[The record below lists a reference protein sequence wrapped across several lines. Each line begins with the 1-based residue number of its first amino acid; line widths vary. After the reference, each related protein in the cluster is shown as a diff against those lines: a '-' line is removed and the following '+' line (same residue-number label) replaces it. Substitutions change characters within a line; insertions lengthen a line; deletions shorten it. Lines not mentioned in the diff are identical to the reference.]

1 MGEHG
6 ECEQWAPVPGLAG
19 LWASDAGR
27 IATLKDGGRFVHLSQ
42 RRNLYG
48 EVVVTLKVGERRN
61 VRLVAGL
68 VLMAHGYARPGGCRL
83 GHRDGDPSNVALG
96 NVLWEKKGQ
105 PRVVNLK
112 KRKCL
117 GNNCGVDFVSL
128 GWGNRLCPSCLT
140 RMDRA
145 GDGGLD
151 SPGSGEIPDEPMFD
165 EVVGNPNR

>member
-68 VLMAHGYARPGGCRL
+68 VLTAFGRPCPGGCRL
-83 GHRDGDPSNVALG
+83 GHRDGNVANCALK
-96 NVLWEKKGQ
+96 NLLWEQKGQ
-105 PRVVNLK
+105 PRAETLIM
-112 KRKCL
+112 RKCL
-117 GNNCGVDFVSL
+117 GRNCDADFMSW
-128 GWGNRLCPSCLT
+128 GSGNRLCPSCID
-140 RMDRA
+140 RMGRE

-151 SPGSGEIPDEPMFD
+151 SPGCGELPDEAMFD
-165 EVVGNPNR
+165 VVGNPHK

>member
-6 ECEQWAPVPGLAG
+6 GDASWAMVPGLAG
-19 LWASDAGR
+19 LWASDAGE
-27 IATLKDGGRFVHLSQ
+27 IAVTKSGGRFAHLSQ
-42 RRNLYG
+42 RCNQYG
-48 EVVVTLKVGERRN
+48 EMVVTLKAGGRRN

-68 VLMAHGYARPGGCRL
+68 VLQAHGHLRPAGWRL
-83 GHRDGDPSNVALG
+83 GHRDGDPSNVALD

-105 PRVVNLK
+105 PRVVDLK

-128 GWGNRLCPSCLT
+128 GWGNRLCPSCTT

-151 SPGSGEIPDEPMFD
+151 SPGCGELPDEPLFD
-165 EVVGNPNR
+165 LVGNPHR